1 MLPNLSLQLT
11 SGLLS
16 SQVKMWITKNVNSS
30 LSTKTKNSSLL
41 AVNVKKMYL
50 NNIYGRGL
58 NSITGCMNVWWRLLC
73 SVTQFSKGIFVR
85 ITNNIEKAPFGLE
98 RRQCGKLERIWLT
111 LVYILPL
118 PVILWVILS
127 DS

>member
-30 LSTKTKNSSLL
+30 LTTKRKNSSLL

-58 NSITGCMNVWWRLLC
+58 NSITGYMNVWWRLLC
-73 SVTQFSKGIFVR
+73 SVIQFSKGIFVR
-85 ITNNIEKAPFGLE
+85 ITNNIEKAPSGLE

-111 LVYILPL
+111 LVHILPL
-118 PVILWVILS
+118 PVTLWEILS
-127 DS
+127 DT